1 MLQSSPQ
8 IYVGLD
14 VSKLSINVAL
24 LRPNGTGIDEDR
36 IPNTPEAV
44 RSLVR
49 RWADPGSVRAC
60 YEAGPTGYALYRELT
75 DLGVACTV
83 IAPSLTP
90 RRPGDRI
97 KTDRRDAVKLA
108 RLFRAGELTA
118 VRVPTPDEEAVRDLL
133 RARGDLREDILRARH
148 RLSKFLLRHGRTYG
162 DGSQWTARHR
172 AWLDGQTFTEPA
184 ACRTLA
190 HYRADLDT
198 RLAELALLDAELVLI
213 ARADPFVAPVA
224 RLSTL
229 RGISTLSALT
239 LIVEIGDF
247 GRFARADDLAAF
259 VGLVPSEHSSG
270 ERRRLGSITK
280 AGNAHA
286 RRVLVE
292 AAWHARRRPNTG
304 PALQKRLAGQPP
316 EVLAIATKAQA
327 RLHARYWRLVE
338 RRKPTTVAAT
348 AVARELTGFCWA
360 LMRLP
365 A

>member
-1 MLQSSPQ
+1 VLQSSPQ

-14 VSKLSINVAL
+14 VSKLNISVAL

-49 RWADPGSVRAC
+49 RWADPGSVRTC

-75 DLGVACTV
+75 ALGVACTV
-83 IAPSLTP
+83 IAPTLTP
-90 RRPGDRI
+90 RRPGERI

-148 RLSKFLLRHGRTYG
+148 RLSKFLLRHGHVYP

-172 AWLDGQTFTEPA
+172 AWLDRQSFDQPA
-184 ACRTLA
+184 ATRTLA

-198 RLAELALLDAELVLI
+198 RLAELALLDAELTLI
-213 ARADPFVAPVA
+213 AHAEPFAGPVA

-239 LIVEIGDF
+239 LVIEIGDF
-247 GRFARADDLAAF
+247 RRFARADDLAAF

-270 ERRRLGSITK
+270 ERRRQGSITK
-280 AGNAHA
+280 AGNTHV

-327 RLHARYWRLVE
+327 RYWRLVE

-348 AVARELTGFCWA
+348 AVARELVGFCWA